1 MTHID
6 LELRKAISSEEI
18 RQQNQVELIAS
29 ENIVSRNVREAQ
41 GSILTNKYAEGYPGK
56 RYYGG
61 CEAVDLVENLAIER
75 ICKLFGAK
83 FANVQPHS
91 GVNANLATIF
101 ALIKPGDKI
110 MGLDLSCGGH
120 LTHGSPVNFTGQ
132 WFEVASYFV
141 DKESELI
148 DYDDMAKRARE
159 QKPRFIFAGGS
170 AYPRVIDFKRMREI
184 ADEVGAYLVADIA
197 HYAGLIV
204 TGLYPNPVPYAHV
217 VTSTTHKTLRG
228 PRGGIILTNDADIAK
243 KINKAVFPGTQG
255 GPLMHVIAAKAAAF
269 HEALQPS
276 FTHYSRQ
283 IIQNAKQLAMT
294 LEEGG
299 LRLVT
304 GGTDCHLVLVDLRP
318 FGINGKDAVL
328 ALENYRLTANKNTV
342 PFDTLSPTITSG
354 IRFGTP
360 AGTTRGFKNEDFF
373 EVGKIILDILNRLKD
388 GKGDDPRI
396 HKKVSELI
404 AKYPIHGG
412 NHE

>member
-1 MTHID
+1 
-6 LELRKAISSEEI
+6 
-18 RQQNQVELIAS
+18 
-29 ENIVSRNVREAQ
+29 
-41 GSILTNKYAEGYPGK
+41 
-56 RYYGG
+56 
-61 CEAVDLVENLAIER
+61 
-75 ICKLFGAK
+75 
-83 FANVQPHS
+83 
-91 GVNANLATIF
+91 
-101 ALIKPGDKI
+101 
-110 MGLDLSCGGH
+110 
-120 LTHGSPVNFTGQ
+120 
-132 WFEVASYFV
+132 
-141 DKESELI
+141 
-148 DYDDMAKRARE
+148 
-159 QKPRFIFAGGS
+159 
-170 AYPRVIDFKRMREI
+170 
-184 ADEVGAYLVADIA
+184 
-197 HYAGLIV
+197 
-204 TGLYPNPVPYAHV
+204 
-217 VTSTTHKTLRG
+217 
-228 PRGGIILTNDADIAK
+228 
-243 KINKAVFPGTQG
+243 
-255 GPLMHVIAAKAAAF
+255 MHVIAAKAAAF